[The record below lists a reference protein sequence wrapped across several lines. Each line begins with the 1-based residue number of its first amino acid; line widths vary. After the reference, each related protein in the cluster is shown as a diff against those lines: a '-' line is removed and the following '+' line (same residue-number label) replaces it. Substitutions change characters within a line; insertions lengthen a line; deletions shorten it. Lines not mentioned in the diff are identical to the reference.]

1 MLSCRLIWQEK
12 SHRPDCCV
20 LKCMLCCPRDDGV
33 LDVVLV
39 ERRISFYHFRAPLSW
54 FCLFSSTEALVRLDV
69 CLIDWFMHRVCR
81 LLYCAARIVHWISFL
96 VDVERCLF
104 FLFSRRLHPFTT
116 YATFANFSFSFVY
129 FWLFWTIWLNLSFFV
144 FTWY

>member
-81 LLYCAARIVHWISFL
+81 FLYCAVRIVHWISFL

-104 FLFSRRLHPFTT
+104 FFSLVVCIHLQLTQLLP
-116 YATFANFSFSFVY
+116 TFFFSFVY
-129 FWLFWTIWLNLSFFV
+129 FWLFWTFWLNLSFFL
-144 FTWY
+144 FTW